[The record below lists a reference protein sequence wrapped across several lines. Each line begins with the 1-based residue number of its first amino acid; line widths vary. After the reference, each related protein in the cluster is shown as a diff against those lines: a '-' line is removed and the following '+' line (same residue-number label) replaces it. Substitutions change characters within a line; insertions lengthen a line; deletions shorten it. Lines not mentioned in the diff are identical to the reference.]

1 MMFRKGTNSV
11 LSLLPEK
18 SRQAILERCE
28 KRMLKLGRPVY
39 ESGARV
45 AHVFLPLSAM
55 ISMVIDSPEGGT
67 VEVAVIGNEGVAGAH
82 VALGAERSP
91 WRGVVQLE
99 GEALRMS
106 VKDFREAMHR
116 HPGFANLVHR
126 FAHALT
132 VQISQSVVCNC
143 LHSVEQ
149 RLCRW
154 LLMANDRAGTASM
167 RMTQDFVAHMLGVHR
182 STVTVAAGILQKAGL
197 IRYSHG
203 KITVLD
209 RKRLEHTAC
218 DCYGL
223 ADRELRALLRSRDS
237 L

>member
-1 MMFRKGTNSV
+1 MFRKGTNSV

-18 SRQAILERCE
+18 VRQAVLARCE
-28 KRMLKLGRPVY
+28 KRALKLGRPVY
-39 ESGARV
+39 ESGDRV
-45 AHVFLPLSAM
+45 AHVFFPLSAM
-55 ISMVIDSPEGGT
+55 VSMVIDSPEGGT
-67 VEVAVIGNEGVAGAH
+67 VEVAAIGNEGVVGAH

-91 WRGVVQLE
+91 WRGMVQIE
-99 GEALRMS
+99 GEALRMGA
-106 VKDFREAMHR
+106 KEFREALHR
-116 HPGFANLVHR
+116 HPALADVAYR

-132 VQISQSVVCNC
+132 VQISQSVVCNG

-154 LLMANDRAGTASM
+154 LLMANDRAGTSHM
-167 RMTQDFVAHMLGVHR
+167 RMTQDFVAYMLGVHR

-197 IRYSHG
+197 IKYSHG

-209 RKRLEHTAC
+209 RKGLEQTAC

-223 ADRELRALLRSRDS
+223 ADRELRALLRPREP